1 MASTT
6 ITNFDGLI
14 NTSDTNPVLVMYFA
28 GDNFTTPAG
37 FSNNNSLVIP
47 SINKLTGINSIAPTQ
62 PLGATWC
69 AKFYVYITPSSK
81 DDYLFR
87 LRADDDAKVFINN
100 TLIING
106 WGKGCCVDYDSVARI
121 SLDPANGPYL
131 LYMEFRDTGGA
142 ANLSL
147 TYTTSK
153 PSFTS
158 TNFLTLPVNSPTFGT
173 SPLTG
178 LTTST
183 LYMSK
188 FSPYVLSRTARA
200 IQSIVYCTTNKRF
213 SIDPNCLGTDA
224 NQYKGIN
231 SIYGKEPVYS
241 STMIDHCQ
249 ENNLFATGAND
260 SFCKN
265 PNYQSYLMNAPMASL
280 NFATAITNYC
290 KEPANNI
297 YPTGSTTSYCKTT
310 DNLYT
315 SQHPNSAMNSTYS
328 NAFRA
333 ARKQSAISSI
343 QSAITSTDINKQ
355 GKPTQD
361 VLDYINTDYPA
372 IQRILPSN
380 KTSDLIIPGV
390 FPYCENVSNISEN
403 PLCNAIYNTYK
414 TDPDIVTSQQKIDNF
429 KNGIQSKAFMGKG
442 TNTDHNTKY
451 LAERDA
457 PNTFAKYLPYAI
469 NYCATGDNVVSPE
482 CQLYYNNVQ
491 SNIDQMMRTQYS
503 NPTSTTT
510 TAPIIPTTTTV
521 APITTA
527 AAPITTTATP
537 IIPIT
542 TPIISTIA
550 PVIPITTPIIST
562 IAPVISTIPR
572 LNPILTY
579 GYRAPDRFSNK
590 EQFCGDNSDD
600 KIETS
605 SDTLYIFLLFLL
617 FVVLVTVLTKW
628 VSCKKETKSD
638 NKAKLITDLEYR
650 FK

>member
-62 PLGATWC
+62 PLGVKWC
-69 AKFYVYITPSSK
+69 AKFYVYITPSTK
-81 DDYLFR
+81 DDYLFI
-87 LRADDDAKVFINN
+87 LRADDDAKVFLNN

-106 WGKGCCVDYDSVARI
+106 WGRKCCVDYDSVVRI

-131 LYMEFRDTGGA
+131 LYIEFRDIGGG

-147 TYTTSK
+147 TYSTSR
-153 PSFTS
+153 PNVTS
-158 TNFLTLPVNSPTFGT
+158 TNFLTLPVNRPTFGT

-178 LTTST
+178 LTAST

-213 SIDPNCLGTDA
+213 STDPNCLGTDA

-231 SIYGKEPVYS
+231 SIYGTDPNFS
-241 STMIDHCQ
+241 STMIEHCQ

-265 PNYQSYLMNAPMASL
+265 PNYQSYLMNAPSASL
-280 NFATAITNYC
+280 NFVTAITNYC
-290 KEPANNI
+290 KEPANNV
-297 YPTGSTTSYCKTT
+297 YPTGSTTTYCKTT
-310 DNLYT
+310 DNLNT
-315 SQHPNSAMNSTYS
+315 SQHPNSAMNSQYS

-372 IQRILPSN
+372 IQRIFPSHR
-380 KTSDLIIPGV
+380 TSDLIIPEV

-414 TDPDIVTSQQKIDNF
+414 TDPNIVLSQQKIDDF
-429 KNGIQSKAFMGKG
+429 KNGIQSKAFMGKS
-442 TNTDHNTKY
+442 TNTDQNTKY

-469 NYCATGDNVVSPE
+469 NYCATGDNVVSSE

-503 NPTSTTT
+503 NPTTTT
-510 TAPIIPTTTTV
+510 TTTPIIPTTTATT
-521 APITTA
+521 TTA
-527 AAPITTTATP
+527 ATAAPIQL
-537 IIPIT
+537 IT
-542 TPIISTIA
+542 TPIQISPTA
-550 PVIPITTPIIST
+550 PILTA
-562 IAPVISTIPR
+562 APVISTIPR
-572 LNPILTY
+572 PNPILIS
-579 GYRAPDRFSNK
+579 GNRAPDRFSNK
-590 EQFCGDNSDD
+590 EQFCEDNSDD
-600 KIETS
+600 MTTTS
-605 SDTLYIFLLFLL
+605 SNTLYIFLLFLL
-617 FVVLVTVLTKW
+617 LVVLVTVLTKW

-638 NKAKLITDLEYR
+638 NNAKLITDIDI
-650 FK
+650 